1 LNIRNS
7 FSLALMSLLVVYFL
21 EQAIART
28 VVAHSSEEVN
38 FSENVA
44 PIFFNKCVSCH
55 RPGEAA
61 PMSLLTYR
69 DARPWAKSIREKVA
83 NRTMPPWHADPA
95 YGKFHNDRRL
105 SPKEVDTIVA
115 WVDNGALEGDPR
127 RMPTPPSFTDGWR
140 IGKPDVVLSMP
151 SKFEVPAEG
160 VLDYKYFT
168 IPTCFLED
176 RWIKAVE
183 VRPGNRAVVHHVIVF
198 VAAPGIKRQ
207 MQADD
212 RSEDGLESIG
222 GFAPGNDPVVLPEDV
237 GIKIRAGSS
246 LILQMHYTPNGT
258 VQTDQTSVGLIFNK
272 TPVRKTMMGGAAL
285 NSSFAIPPNDPNYEV
300 KAKLSFD
307 EDSHITS
314 LMPHMHVRGKDFVF
328 RLVSP
333 DGKTTTILSVPKYD
347 FNWQTRYE
355 FAESIAVPKG
365 SSIECVAHFDN
376 SIGNKWNPDH
386 TKLVYWGPQTF
397 DEMMIGFVDY
407 TLDREPART
416 SVDVAATRKESVQ
429 SPARKEAGSTL
440 NLPSVDAV
448 LEKYVKAIGGVAAI
462 QSKTSRIFKGTF
474 KVPAYN
480 ADGQLVIYTKS
491 PNKELTETSSGM
503 LGSSK
508 TGFNGITPWQEEDG
522 NPSDLPSFAKRDA
535 DFYLPIKLKE
545 LYPNIKVIE
554 RTKINEREVVVLT
567 APRGGRPKSWF
578 FDTQSGLLTRI
589 EIRTSQGA
597 LIRQESYD
605 DYRSV
610 DGVMIAFSIDEI
622 DEDGTEIVTK
632 ITEVQHNIPI
642 DDAKFE
648 KPAGRSKNKIN

>member
-1 LNIRNS
+1 VLNKRNS
-7 FSLALMSLLVVYFL
+7 FSLALLSLFVLFYF

-28 VVAHSSEEVN
+28 HGAHSSDTVT
-38 FSENVA
+38 FSDNVA
-44 PIFFNKCVSCH
+44 PIFFSKCVSCH

-61 PMSLLTYR
+61 PMSLLTYK

-95 YGKFHNDRRL
+95 YGRFHNDRRL
-105 SPKEVDTIVA
+105 SSKEIDTIVG
-115 WVDNGALEGDPR
+115 WVDSGSLEGDRR
-127 RMPTPPSFTDGWR
+127 RMPSPPSFTDGWR

-160 VLDYKYFT
+160 VLDYNYFT
-168 IPTCFLED
+168 IPTRFAED

-183 VRPGNRAVVHHVIVF
+183 VRPGNRAVVHHVILF
-198 VAAPGIKRQ
+198 VAAPGNKRQ
-207 MQADD
+207 MQADN
-212 RSEDGLESIG
+212 RSEGDLESIG
-222 GFAPGNDPVVLPEDV
+222 GFAPGNDPVVLPDGV
-237 GIKIRAGSS
+237 GIKILAGSS
-246 LILQMHYTPNGT
+246 LILQMHYTPNGN
-258 VQTDQTSVGLIFNK
+258 VQTDQTSIGLIFNK

-300 KAKLSFD
+300 KAKISFD
-307 EDSHITS
+307 DDSHITS
-314 LMPHMHVRGKDFVF
+314 LMPHMHVRGKDFMF

-333 DGKTTTILSVPKYD
+333 DGKTKTILSVPKYD

-355 FAESIAVPKG
+355 FDEPIAVAKG

-376 SIGNKWNPDH
+376 SVGNKWNPDH

-407 TLDREPART
+407 TLDHEPART
-416 SVDVAATRKESVQ
+416 SVEIATNRRESVPSQ
-429 SPARKEAGSTL
+429 ARKGAGSTL
-440 NLPSVDAV
+440 NLPSVEAV
-448 LEKYVKAIGGVAAI
+448 LEKYVKAIGGEAAI
-462 QSKTSRIFKGTF
+462 QSKTSRILKGTF

-480 ADGQLVIYTKS
+480 ADGQLVVYTKS
-491 PNKELTETSSGM
+491 PNKELTVTSSGM

-508 TGFNGITPWQEEDG
+508 TGFNGINAWQEEDG
-522 NPSDLPSFAKRDA
+522 NLNDLPSFPKRDA

-545 LYPNIKVIE
+545 LFPNIKVVE

-567 APRGGRPKSWF
+567 APRGGRPKRWC
-578 FDTQSGLLTRI
+578 FDTQSGLLMRT
-589 EIRTSQGA
+589 EIRTSDGA

-610 DGVMIAFSIDEI
+610 DGVMIAFSIREI
-622 DEDGTEIVTK
+622 DEDGAEIVTK
-632 ITEVQHNIPI
+632 ITEVQHNMPI

-648 KPAGRSKNKIN
+648 KPVKPSN